1 MFKAVVQDAK
11 IWKNLLTAIS
21 TLIEEADF
29 NTSEEGLKL
38 RSMDPSHVAMV
49 DFEWSKEAFEE
60 YVCDKP
66 TNIRVNITTMLK
78 LLRRSKSEESLEIS
92 YDEESKKVDLT
103 LRGKIL
109 KKFTM
114 PTLESVEEEVPTPK
128 LSFNARVKLMSET
141 LKEIVEDS
149 ETVSD
154 NISFKAKEDKLFV
167 KASSELS
174 NVGMELSKTD
184 GALLELD
191 IKENSDA
198 TFNLNYFGEMVKAGS
213 ATSEVATIEFSTN
226 MPIRLE
232 FEMSQ
237 QGKLMYYLAPRIEA
251 E

>member
-1 MFKAVVQDAK
+1 VFKAVVQDAK

-29 NTSEEGLKL
+29 NTSEDGLKL

-128 LSFNARVKLMSET
+128 LSFNAKIKLMSET

-184 GALLELD
+184 GALLELE

-198 TFNLNYFGEMVKAGS
+198 TFNLNYLGQMVKAGS
-213 ATSEVATIEFSTN
+213 ATSEVVTIEFSTN

-237 QGKLMYYLAPRIEA
+237 QGKLMYYLTPRIEA

>member
-29 NTSEEGLKL
+29 NTTENGLKL

-78 LLRRSKSEESLEIS
+78 LLRRSKSEESLEMS
-92 YDEESKKVDLT
+92 YDEENKKVDLT

-128 LSFNARVKLMSET
+128 LSFNSRVKLMSET

-154 NISFKAKEDKLFV
+154 NISFKAKEDKLLV

-191 IKENSDA
+191 IKEESDA

>member
-29 NTSEEGLKL
+29 NTTEDGLKL

-128 LSFNARVKLMSET
+128 LSFNAKIKLMSET

-154 NISFKAKEDKLFV
+154 NISFKAKEDKLLV

-174 NVGMELSKTD
+174 NVGMELSKVD

-191 IKENSDA
+191 IKEDSDA

>member
-29 NTSEEGLKL
+29 NTTEEGLKL

-92 YDEESKKVDLT
+92 YDEESKKVELT

-114 PTLESVEEEVPTPK
+114 PTLESVEEEGPTPK

-154 NISFKAKEDKLFV
+154 NISFKAKEDKLLV

-191 IKENSDA
+191 IKEDSDA
-198 TFNLNYFGEMVKAGS
+198 TFNLNYFGQMVKAGS

-232 FEMSQ
+232 FEMSH

>member
-29 NTSEEGLKL
+29 NTTEDGLKL
-38 RSMDPSHVAMV
+38 RLMDPSHVAMV

-92 YDEESKKVDLT
+92 YDEESKKVELT

-191 IKENSDA
+191 IKEDSDA
-198 TFNLNYFGEMVKAGS
+198 TFNLNYFGQMVKAGS

>member
-1 MFKAVVQDAK
+1 VFKAVVQDAK

-29 NTSEEGLKL
+29 NTSEDGLKL

-92 YDEESKKVDLT
+92 YDEERKKVDLT

>member
-1 MFKAVVQDAK
+1 VFKAIVQDAK

-29 NTSEEGLKL
+29 NTSEDGLKL

-154 NISFKAKEDKLFV
+154 NISFKAKEDKLLV

-174 NVGMELSKTD
+174 NVGMELSKSD

-191 IKENSDA
+191 IKEDSDA

>member
-29 NTSEEGLKL
+29 NTSEDGLKL

-60 YVCDKP
+60 YICDKP

-154 NISFKAKEDKLFV
+154 NISFKAKEDKLLV

-174 NVGMELSKTD
+174 NVGIELSKTD

-191 IKENSDA
+191 IKEDSDA

>member
-29 NTSEEGLKL
+29 NTSEDGLKL

-60 YVCDKP
+60 YICDKP
-66 TNIRVNITTMLK
+66 TNIRVNVTTMLK

-103 LRGKIL
+103 LRGKML

-141 LKEIVEDS
+141 LKEIVEDG

-154 NISFKAKEDKLFV
+154 NINFKAKEDKLFV

>member
-1 MFKAVVQDAK
+1 MFKAIVQDAK
-11 IWKNLLTAIS
+11 MWKNLLTAIS

-29 NTSEEGLKL
+29 NATSEGLKL

-49 DFEWSKEAFEE
+49 DFEWPKSAFEE
-60 YVCDKP
+60 YTCDTP
-66 TNIRVNITTMLK
+66 TNIRVNITSMLK

-92 YDEESKKVDLT
+92 YDEANKKVNLT
-103 LRGKIL
+103 LKGKIL

-114 PTLESVEEEVPTPK
+114 PTLEPVEEEVPTPK
-128 LSFNARVKLMSET
+128 LSFNTRIKLMSET
-141 LKEIVEDS
+141 LKEIIEDS

-154 NISFKAKEDKLFV
+154 NVRFETNQDRLLV

-174 NVGMELSKTD
+174 NVNIELTKND

-191 IKENSDA
+191 VKQDSAA
-198 TFNLNYFGEMVKAGS
+198 TFNLNYLGEMVKAGS
-213 ATSEVATIEFSTN
+213 ATSEVAVMEFSTN

-232 FEMSQ
+232 FEMLQ
-237 QGKLMYYLAPRIEA
+237 QGRLTYYLAPRIEA

>member
-29 NTSEEGLKL
+29 NTTEDGLKL

-92 YDEESKKVDLT
+92 YDEESKKVELT

-191 IKENSDA
+191 IKEDSDA
-198 TFNLNYFGEMVKAGS
+198 TFNLNYFGQMVKAGS

>member
-29 NTSEEGLKL
+29 NTTEDGLKL
-38 RSMDPSHVAMV
+38 RSMDPSHLAMV

-92 YDEESKKVDLT
+92 YDEESKKVELT

-191 IKENSDA
+191 IKEDSDA
-198 TFNLNYFGEMVKAGS
+198 TFNLNYFGQMVKAGS

>member
-1 MFKAVVQDAK
+1 VFKAVVQDAK

-29 NTSEEGLKL
+29 NTSEDGLKL

-184 GALLELD
+184 GALLELE

-198 TFNLNYFGEMVKAGS
+198 TFNLNYLGQMVKAGS
-213 ATSEVATIEFSTN
+213 ATSEVVTIEFSTN

>member
-1 MFKAVVQDAK
+1 VFKAVVQDAK

-29 NTSEEGLKL
+29 NTSEDGLKL

-60 YVCDKP
+60 YICDKP
-66 TNIRVNITTMLK
+66 TNIRVNVTTMLK

-103 LRGKIL
+103 LRGKML

-141 LKEIVEDS
+141 LKEIVEDG

-154 NISFKAKEDKLFV
+154 NINFKAKEDKLFV